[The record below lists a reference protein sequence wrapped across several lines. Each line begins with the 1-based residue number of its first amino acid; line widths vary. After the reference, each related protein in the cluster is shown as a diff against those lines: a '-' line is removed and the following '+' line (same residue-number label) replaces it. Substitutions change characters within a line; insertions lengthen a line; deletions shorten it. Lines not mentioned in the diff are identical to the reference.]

1 MNRRNALQTCLA
13 AGASLVA
20 SRALGASG
28 ANDATHELIA
38 STITVDMHTH
48 IPPDATVAN
57 FPIKAG
63 MIEAG
68 LDAICASFPVDV
80 VPRKAQ
86 GDWYKVH
93 VDWVQNLKRLFNE
106 AGIREILSLADLEAC
121 HRDRVPGVIQAAEGA
136 QFLEGR
142 LERLVEVYDNG
153 LRHLQLAH
161 SVQDPFAPLGDLQTL
176 EPQFDGLTPFGR
188 SVIEECNRLGIV
200 IDLAHSSGKTL
211 KDAIEVSSVPIIFS
225 HTALLSPVGLG
236 AVPTWPDTRLPMR
249 LLRPDE
255 VKAVAD
261 AGGVVGVWH
270 IFPTV
275 SAYAAAIIDLVNTAG
290 EDHVGIG
297 SDTGVAGEMYNSNH
311 RWPGQHTGFLYAV
324 VDELRAQGCPPAA
337 IRKVIGENYCRIL
350 RATEQARDV
359 SHAART

>member
-20 SRALGASG
+20 SRALGASS
-28 ANDATHELIA
+28 ASDATHELIA
-38 STITVDMHTH
+38 STITVDMHSH
-48 IPPDATVAN
+48 IPPDATVAE

-63 MIEAG
+63 MEQAG

-80 VPRKAQ
+80 VPRKAE

-93 VDWVQNLKRLFNE
+93 VDWVQNLKKLTSE
-106 AGIREILSLADLEAC
+106 AGIREIMSLADLEAC
-121 HRDRVPGVIQAAEGA
+121 HRDRIPGVIQAAEGA

-142 LERLVEVYDNG
+142 LERLAEVYDNG

-176 EPQFDGLTPFGR
+176 DPQFDGLTPFGR

-211 KDAIEVSSVPIIFS
+211 KDAIEVSSVPLIFS

-255 VKAVAD
+255 VHAVAE

-270 IFPTV
+270 IFPTI

-290 EDHVGIG
+290 EDHVGVG
-297 SDTGVAGEMYNSNH
+297 SDTGVAGAMYNANH
-311 RWPGQHTGFLYAV
+311 HWPGQHTGFLYVV
-324 VDELRAQGCPPAA
+324 VDELRHQGCPPAT
-337 IRKVIGENYCRIL
+337 IRKVIGQNFCRIL
-350 RATEQARDV
+350 HATEQGRKP
-359 SHAART
+359 T